1 MAKEAGTP
9 TRFSNYIMKLLLESP
24 KSQKEIAQAAGF
36 KNQNMIT
43 MLKLGHVKLAL
54 DRVPAMAKALGADEV
69 DMFKLALTQFYDD
82 ASVRMLIDLLERG
95 LSKEERAILDVVRE
109 ASGDAPPH
117 MTKKREDAL
126 RELFASD
133 A

>member
-9 TRFSNYIMKLLLESP
+9 TRFSNYIMKLLMETT
-24 KSQKEIAQAAGF
+24 KSQKEIAETVGF

-43 MLKLGHVKLAL
+43 MLKQGHVKLAL
-54 DRVPAMAKALGADEV
+54 DRVPRMAKALGVDEV

-82 ASVRMLIDLLERG
+82 ASCRLLVDLLEKG
-95 LSKEERAILDVVRE
+95 LSKDERAILRVVRE
-109 ASGDAPPH
+109 ASGDAPPV

-126 RELFASD
+126 RELFSEPT
-133 A
+133 

>member
-9 TRFSNYIMKLLLESP
+9 TRFSNYLMKKLMESP
-24 KSQKEIAQAAGF
+24 KSQKEIADAVGF

-54 DRVPAMAKALGADEV
+54 DRVPAMARALNTDPV

-82 ASVRMLIDLLERG
+82 ASVRLLTDLLEAG
-95 LSKEERAILDVVRE
+95 ISPEERKILRIIRE
-109 ASGDAPPH
+109 ASGEETPTVTPE
-117 MTKKREDAL
+117 REVAL
-126 RELFASD
+126 REAFTA
-133 A
+133 AP